1 MIHPPKIPTKSEYQ
15 RQLHESY
22 QFIMKL
28 IVEQQIVNKFEEDRR
43 KGEQDDKKKNN
54 DKEDLLAN
62 VKKARD
68 KMKRNIQA
76 P

>member
-1 MIHPPKIPTKSEYQ
+1 
-15 RQLHESY
+15 
-22 QFIMKL
+22 MKL

-54 DKEDLLAN
+54 DKEDLLEN